1 MTVIDGA
8 RVRVGGDIIVA
19 IDGTELKT
27 VEDLG
32 SYVTLQTRPRDTVDL
47 TVLRDGTERTVSLE
61 LRTRPA

>member
-19 IDGTELKT
+19 IDGTELKI

-32 SYVTLQTRPRDTVDL
+32 SYVTLQTRPGDTVDL